1 MVKNSPN
8 LWNLVQSQHWL
19 DPDELLEAIDQES
32 RLDKLDYRT
41 RLLIRDG
48 LQALDV
54 YWGTSRLNR
63 EIAQCNEPRLRG
75 ILQET
80 FEKIGFPSLQYR
92 VVKPMDSAF
101 FERIFRKLGDKLR
114 HAVSIPIGGSTSL
127 ILQGMLR
134 RVTEDIDIVDEMPV
148 ELRENHALMDELQR
162 ISKITIAHFQRH
174 YLPIRWENRA
184 HWYGQYGNLTVSLVD
199 ATDIF
204 LSKLFS
210 IREKDMLDME
220 ILLPQLDRQVILE
233 RLKHDCTILL
243 DNETYRERAT
253 KNWYILTGETLA
265 L

>member
-1 MVKNSPN
+1 
-8 LWNLVQSQHWL
+8 
-19 DPDELLEAIDQES
+19 
-32 RLDKLDYRT
+32 
-41 RLLIRDG
+41 
-48 LQALDV
+48 
-54 YWGTSRLNR
+54 
-63 EIAQCNEPRLRG
+63 
-75 ILQET
+75 
-80 FEKIGFPSLQYR
+80 
-92 VVKPMDSAF
+92 
-101 FERIFRKLGDKLR
+101 
-114 HAVSIPIGGSTSL
+114 
-127 ILQGMLR
+127 
-134 RVTEDIDIVDEMPV
+134 
-148 ELRENHALMDELQR
+148 
-162 ISKITIAHFQRH
+162 
-174 YLPIRWENRA
+174 PIRWENRA